1 MGTETHFT
9 FLLRFQFVCLK
20 TPLKLEH
27 LILIAKFL
35 LIIKNQLKVWLDI
48 FEREIHWVK
57 TSIVL
62 FAL

>member
-48 FEREIHWVK
+48 FERE
-57 TSIVL
+57 
-62 FAL
+62 